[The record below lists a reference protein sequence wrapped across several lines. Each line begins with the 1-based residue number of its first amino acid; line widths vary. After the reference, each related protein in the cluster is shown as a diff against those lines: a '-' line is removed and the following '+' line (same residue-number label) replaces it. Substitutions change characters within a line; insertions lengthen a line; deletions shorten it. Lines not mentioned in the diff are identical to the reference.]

1 YKPNREI
8 FHHIHLLDE
17 ESSTSFS
24 LIVSTVCI
32 HCKDVLSRIQV
43 VVKTEND
50 CIIKIKIVQSFSQND
65 IVKAF
70 VYV

>member
-1 YKPNREI
+1 MHGSVNNAYVKRKMKRI
-8 FHHIHLLDE
+8 KK
-17 ESSTSFS
+17 STF
-24 LIVSTVCI
+24 
-32 HCKDVLSRIQV
+32 IQKKIKKI